1 MQRFFLIPDRKQKRE
16 LPKMYSFTSG
26 LSILLEFDERL
37 AIYVPSTFQFLSLS
51 LLTCITVYVR
61 ILIILAICLQWTLP
75 LTFQVPNPVS
85 TFRCY
90 VSPRNHR
97 SQRPYLTSHN
107 IMVYHNEEFSAT
119 RPISKQADTS
129 HAIRNCLINKA
140 TFSLH
145 DMYSSNYIP
154 ILKSMRL
161 SGYGK
166 YQRGME
172 NIRSTKFW
180 SQNRRAQTSSKICR
194 WKIILD

>member
-16 LPKMYSFTSG
+16 LSKMYSFTSG

-51 LLTCITVYVR
+51 LLTCIPVYVR
-61 ILIILAICLQWTLP
+61 VLIILAICLQRTLP

-107 IMVYHNEEFSAT
+107 IMVYHGEEFSAT
-119 RPISKQADTS
+119 RPTSKQEDTS
-129 HAIRNCLINKA
+129 HAIRSCQDIL
-140 TFSLH
+140 
-145 DMYSSNYIP
+145 SNFG
-154 ILKSMRL
+154 LFK
-161 SGYGK
+161 
-166 YQRGME
+166 
-172 NIRSTKFW
+172 
-180 SQNRRAQTSSKICR
+180 
-194 WKIILD
+194 